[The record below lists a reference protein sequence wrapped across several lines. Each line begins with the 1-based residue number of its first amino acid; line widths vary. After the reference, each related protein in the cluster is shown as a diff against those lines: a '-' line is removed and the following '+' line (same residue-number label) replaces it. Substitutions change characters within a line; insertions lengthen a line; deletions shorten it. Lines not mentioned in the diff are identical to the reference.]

1 VLTDADRARM
11 RADLTAIR
19 DDRAVNI
26 VIRRNGVMLT
36 AQTVRIARS
45 GQGRSLVSDSDG
57 LQAAVGM
64 VTVLGAT
71 TLNIQPGDRFTA
83 ATVLYEVIAVHPHRD
98 AGIMA
103 EARMVQ

>member
-11 RADLTAIR
+11 RADLTEIR
-19 DDRAVNI
+19 NDRAVNI
-26 VIRRNGVMLT
+26 TIRRNGVTLA

-64 VTVLGAT
+64 VTLLGDPA
-71 TLNIQPGDRFTA
+71 LNIQPGDKFTVA
-83 ATVLYEVIAVHPHRD
+83 AVLYEVLAVHPHRD
-98 AGIMA
+98 AAIMA